1 MERGGE
7 MQDSSH
13 YNGRACLDLPNGN
26 AVIKLDS
33 WHTQSIDVCGQPY
46 QQLKLCF
53 YLLKNLQHD
62 WSLTLIHLPE
72 MFQPE

>member
-1 MERGGE
+1 MREGGHTERVGTEWLMERGGE

-33 WHTQSIDVCGQPY
+33 
-46 QQLKLCF
+46 
-53 YLLKNLQHD
+53 
-62 WSLTLIHLPE
+62 
-72 MFQPE
+72 